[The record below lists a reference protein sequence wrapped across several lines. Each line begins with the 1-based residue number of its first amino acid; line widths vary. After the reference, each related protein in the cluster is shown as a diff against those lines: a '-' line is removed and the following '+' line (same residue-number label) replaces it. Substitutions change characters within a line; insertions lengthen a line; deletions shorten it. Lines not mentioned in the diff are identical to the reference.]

1 VNKYL
6 AIICSLSLFIG
17 TAHAN
22 SWQDKL
28 TELKELAAQI
38 THLKIQLKS
47 AHRQKA
53 ALIDQLKNTDSTVAR
68 LSNNLEKINR
78 DLVKQQSTLTQLQI
92 GLAKEQTNL
101 YQQQQQLKQ
110 ALHSAYMFGN
120 TDYLKLLLNQQDPNT
135 LGQTMTYYHYLM
147 ATQIQAITKIKQ
159 TIERI
164 EQQQQAISARTTEL
178 HNLQNQHQLEQK
190 RLLSQKRNRE
200 SLLNKISSQIEDK
213 AEELAELNENQ
224 RNLEGIISKLK
235 AAEAMAKAVHFPA
248 LHGNLPWPLHGKLL
262 ARFGSSIENSELTWK
277 GIIIAASDGDSVQ
290 AVAPGKVIFANW
302 LKGFGFLIILDHG
315 NGYMTL
321 YGRNESLYKKVGEVV
336 QTGELIARAGR
347 SGGFANSGLYFEIR
361 RNGTALNP
369 LTWLN

>member
-1 VNKYL
+1 MKKYF
-6 AIICSLSLFIG
+6 AILCLLSLLIN

-22 SWQDKL
+22 TWQNKL
-28 TELKELAAQI
+28 AELKELAQQI
-38 THLKIQLKS
+38 AHLKIQLKS

-53 ALIDQLKNTDSTVAR
+53 ALLDQLKNTDSTVAR
-68 LSNNLEKINR
+68 LSNNLEKVKR
-78 DLVKQQSTLTQLQI
+78 DLLKQQTILKQLQE

-120 TDYLKLLLNQQDPNT
+120 TDYLKLALNQQDPNT
-135 LGQTMTYYHYLM
+135 LSQTMTYYHYLM
-147 ATQIQAITKIKQ
+147 ATQIQAIAKIKLI
-159 TIERI
+159 IERI
-164 EQQQQAISARTTEL
+164 ERQQQAINARNIEL

-190 RLLSQKRNRE
+190 RLILQKHNRE

-213 AEELAELNENQ
+213 AEQLEELSENQ
-224 RNLEGIISKLK
+224 RNLEGVISKLK
-235 AAEAMAKAVHFPA
+235 SAEAMAKTVNFPG
-248 LHGNLPWPLHGKLL
+248 LHGHLPWPLHGRLL
-262 ARFGSSIENSELTWK
+262 ARFGSAIENSELTWK
-277 GIIIAASDGDSVQ
+277 GIIIAATDGDSVQ

-321 YGRNESLYKKVGEVV
+321 YGRNESLYKKVGEIV
-336 QTGELIARAGR
+336 QTAEPIARAGR

-361 RNGTALNP
+361 RNGIALNP